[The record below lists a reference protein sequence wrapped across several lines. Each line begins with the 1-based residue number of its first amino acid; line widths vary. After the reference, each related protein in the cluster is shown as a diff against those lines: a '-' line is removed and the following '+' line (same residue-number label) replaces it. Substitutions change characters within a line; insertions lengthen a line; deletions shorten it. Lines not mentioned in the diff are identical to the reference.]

1 LAWTL
6 VYWSMQTMNTLQPFE
21 LNATI
26 RQMGFPAP
34 KSWHRVDCGQIEAY
48 VGDKLY
54 VIALVE
60 KCPDNIAELKENQSK
75 TEHTVIK
82 YLQSEGFVGKEY
94 VYVGMQRFNLKKP
107 PEGLLGEDEGLA

>member
-1 LAWTL
+1 
-6 VYWSMQTMNTLQPFE
+6 MNSLQQHE

-26 RQMGFPAP
+26 RTMGFPAP
-34 KSWHRVDCGQIEAY
+34 KAWKRVDCGSIEAY

-60 KCPDNIAELKENQSK
+60 TCPDNIEQLKENQTK
-75 TEHTVIK
+75 TELTVIK
-82 YLQSEGFVGKEY
+82 YMQSEGFVGKEY

-107 PEGLLGEDEGLA
+107 PQGLFGEDGTA